1 MTDFTNPYDAVIA
14 DLEAKRAEIDS
25 AIQVMK
31 RLRDTMG
38 SAPRVEAQTIQVAYA
53 GVSDIPR
60 DAFFGMTIVDAA
72 LKFLRMVGR
81 TPQPTKTII
90 EAFDQGGLKNKN
102 YGTVYGVLNR
112 RAREE
117 GDIVNVHGDW
127 GLAEWYNVTPKGKK
141 TRPTVKKTEIEATSA
156 PELSG
161 MLEAAENYQK
171 EHS

>member
-102 YGTVYGVLNR
+102 YGTVYGVLN
-112 RAREE
+112 
-117 GDIVNVHGDW
+117 
-127 GLAEWYNVTPKGKK
+127 
-141 TRPTVKKTEIEATSA
+141 
-156 PELSG
+156 
-161 MLEAAENYQK
+161 
-171 EHS
+171 